1 MAIKRRGP
9 DRYTLS
15 IYLGQVDGV
24 EQYEQVNFAGT
35 YREAQAEEARLKV
48 KFGKKVKAAR
58 QMTVSQWLDIWLRDY
73 VSMRAPKTQEN
84 YAMFVRPRIKPALGN
99 VPLRKLDV
107 NQIQQFYARMAGER
121 LDKQDKPVSPATVHG
136 CHRVLRAALERAV
149 IAGLIPD
156 NPAGRTVPPTVPEYE
171 PAVLTDEEADR
182 FLEAARGLRTYA
194 MYELALFGGLRVG
207 EILGLTWADVDWGA
221 KVVYVTKALKD
232 VKKMPLFVADTK
244 SKAGRR
250 PLLMPDR
257 VMVALG
263 EHKEVQG
270 AERVRYADRYQD
282 QGLVFCTRW
291 GTYLDPKN
299 VSRRDIKRICK
310 RAGLDPMRFHDLRHC
325 HGTYLDE
332 EAEGAR
338 GIANRLGHADPAF
351 ATRKYTH
358 LTVRAQRGAVE
369 KLNARFPAPKTPE
382 KGSK

>member
-1 MAIKRRGP
+1 MA
-9 DRYTLS
+9 
-15 IYLGQVDGV
+15 
-24 EQYEQVNFAGT
+24 FAGT

-48 KFGKKVKAAR
+48 KYSKRVR
-58 QMTVSQWLDIWLRDY
+58 LPRSITVAQWLDIWLRDY
-73 VSMRAPKTQEN
+73 VSMRALKTQEN
-84 YAMFVRPRIKPALGN
+84 YEMFVRLRIEPVLGGI
-99 VPLRKLDV
+99 PLRKLDV
-107 NQIQQFYARMAGER
+107 SRIQRFYADMATQR
-121 LDKQDKPVSPATVHG
+121 LDKQDKPVSPATIRG

-149 IAGLIPD
+149 IAGPIPD
-156 NPAGRTVPPTVPEYE
+156 NPATSAVPPPVPEYE

-182 FLEAARGLRTYA
+182 FLAAARGLRTYA

-207 EILGLTWADVDWGA
+207 EILALTWPDIGWDA

-232 VKKMPLFVADTK
+232 AKKTPLFVADTK

-257 VMVALG
+257 VMAALR
-263 EHKEVQG
+263 EHRESQD
-270 AERVRYADRYQD
+270 AEKLRHADRYQD
-282 QGLVFCTRW
+282 HGLVFCTRR

-310 RAGLDPMRFHDLRHC
+310 KASLDPMRFHVLRHY

-369 KLNARFPAPKTPE
+369 
-382 KGSK
+382 